1 MATPLFQPFRALG
14 YITDEIP
21 FAVQRLGRE
30 AFVTVSAGK
39 AWQIY
44 KCSQLRLAMVGP
56 QLPHTIQALASKGE
70 LVFAAVK
77 GDIIACKRMHREG
90 VYRGHTG
97 TILQLLCLGDH
108 LLSLGS
114 DGKLLFWKIGDF
126 DDPQVS
132 MDLGKDF
139 SPACMAHPD
148 TYLNKVIV
156 GGSKGR
162 MQLWNFS
169 KGVRLFEF
177 TVAHSDIKCIASS
190 PALDVVGI
198 GLADGR
204 ALLHNIRFD
213 EPVAAF
219 SNASGTGTND
229 EAFLGG
235 ASRSNAAGGA
245 CTAISFRT
253 GAGVPLMAAGG
264 GAGVITVW
272 DLEKRR
278 LHTIIRDAHDAPIT
292 ALHFFPG
299 EPRLM
304 SAGADNALKQWVF
317 DSADGSARLLRF
329 RSGHAAPPTC
339 LKYYGETGT
348 RLLSAGQDRA
358 FRMFSVIQDQQSS
371 ELSQGHIASRAKRL
385 KVDNQELKLPRVTAL
400 DACQLRERD
409 WCNVITAHEGDSA
422 AYTWRLSHLSLGEH
436 VLRPR
441 RAREKGA
448 DAAPDAPVTAVAI
461 SCCGNFGLVG
471 TAAGRVDRYNMQSGL
486 HRGSYCRDGGKNAH
500 EGAVVGVAADACN
513 KLLVTGGLDGRLRM
527 WAFKGRQMQSEVAMG
542 SNPTRLCH
550 HANSALLSVAC
561 DDLVIRMYDVE
572 AVRSVRQFRGHG
584 DRITDLHMSAD
595 ARWLL
600 SASLDGTVRV
610 WDVPSSMCLQVLRLG
625 APVTALSLSPSMD
638 MLATTHVNRRGIYLW
653 SNSAIYGNGADI
665 RPSNTPV
672 DARLPALSAG
682 RSDREE
688 EMGEEAEEGN
698 AGSSDE
704 DYEGDDDALPRT
716 IPEDTL
722 EDEEME
728 EAGPSGQGA
737 VDASGAP
744 VPLHPTLVTLALL
757 PRSQW
762 QGLVHLDA
770 IKERNKP
777 IEPPTKPAAA
787 PFFLPTIP
795 GLEGNPVFDTEN
807 AEEAPVASRVA
818 KRGAT
823 GDISQLAR
831 LLREGRRAKDYTP
844 LLGYLRGLTPSRLDG
859 ELRAMQMIVGAS
871 SKEELQD
878 LCRLLD
884 FLAVELAANRNF
896 EFMQALLRLTLQVHG
911 EAIVQEPRLR
921 KRAVKLEA
929 LVRTTWGRMDDLF
942 QSTRSTLSF
951 LGNLQA

>member
-1 MATPLFQPFRALG
+1 MAVPLFQPFRALG
-14 YITDEIP
+14 YITDDIP

-39 AWQIY
+39 AWQVY
-44 KCSQLRLAMVGP
+44 NCSQLRLSLVGP

-90 VYRGHTG
+90 VYSGHTG
-97 TILQLLCLGDH
+97 TILQLLCMGDH

-114 DGKLLFWKIGDF
+114 DSKLLLWKIGDF
-126 DDPQVS
+126 DKPQVS
-132 MDLGKDF
+132 MDLGDGF

-148 TYLNKVIV
+148 TYLNKVLV
-156 GGSKGR
+156 GGAKGR

-177 TVAHSDIKCIASS
+177 TVADSDVKCIVSS
-190 PALDVVGI
+190 PALDVVGV

-213 EPVAAF
+213 EPVASFA
-219 SNASGTGTND
+219 NASGTGTND
-229 EAFLGG
+229 EAFLG
-235 ASRSNAAGGA
+235 
-245 CTAISFRT
+245 
-253 GAGVPLMAAGG
+253 AGVPLMAAGG
-264 GAGVITVW
+264 GAGAITVW

-292 ALHFFPG
+292 TLHFFPG

-304 SAGADNALKQWVF
+304 SAGADNAIKQWVF
-317 DSADGSARLLRF
+317 DAIDGTARLLRF

-339 LKYYGETGT
+339 LKYYGEAGT

-385 KVDNQELKLPRVTAL
+385 KVDQQELKLPRVTAL

-409 WCNVITAHEGDSA
+409 WCNVISAHEGDTA

-441 RAREKGA
+441 RKRERGA

-486 HRGSYCRDGGKNAH
+486 HRGSYNRHAANIIAILFNAH

-513 KLLVTGGLDGRLRM
+513 KLLVTGGLDGRLRI
-527 WAFKGRQMQSEVAMG
+527 WAFKGRQMRDEIALG
-542 SNPTRLCH
+542 SPPTHLCH

-572 AVRSVRQFRGHG
+572 AVRSVRQFKGHT

-600 SASLDGTVRV
+600 SASLDGTVRA
-610 WDVPSSMCLQVLRLG
+610 WDVPSSMCLQ
-625 APVTALSLSPSMD
+625 ASTPVTALSLSPAMD
-638 MLATTHVNRRGIYLW
+638 MLATAHVNRRGIYLW
-653 SNSAIYGNGADI
+653 SNSAIYGSGADI
-665 RPSNTPV
+665 RPSNKPV
-672 DARLPALSAG
+672 DARLPALSA
-682 RSDREE
+682 
-688 EMGEEAEEGN
+688 
-698 AGSSDE
+698 
-704 DYEGDDDALPRT
+704 
-716 IPEDTL
+716 
-722 EDEEME
+722 DEEME
-728 EAGPSGQGA
+728 EAGPSGRVSV

-744 VPLHPTLVTLALL
+744 VPLHPALVTLALL

-770 IKERNKP
+770 IKERNRP
-777 IEPPTKPAAA
+777 TEPPTKPAAA

-795 GLEGNPVFDTEN
+795 GLEGNPVFDTEADADQNIEEDDSLQGLN
-807 AEEAPVASRVA
+807 ATPPVS
-818 KRGAT
+818 
-823 GDISQLAR
+823 DLAR
-831 LLREGRRAKDYTP
+831 LLLEGRRAKDYTP
-844 LLGYLRGLTPSRLDG
+844 LLSYLRGLSPSKLDG
-859 ELRAMQMIVGAS
+859 ELRAMQVRALPHFEPG

-884 FLAVELAANRNF
+884 FLTVELAANRNY

-911 EAIVQEPRLR
+911 EAIVQETKLR
-921 KRAVKLEA
+921 KRAVKLEEI
-929 LVRTTWGRMDDLF
+929 VRNQWGRMDDLF
-942 QSTRSTLSF
+942 QTTRSTLSF
-951 LGNLQA
+951 LGNLQT